1 MSPEVERKIN
11 ELKKAGILI
20 PDLPYTG
27 DDFSTYGLER
37 DLIVPEDVAWTHRRG
52 EQGDIYFIANQREET
67 RTFTASM
74 RICGKKPECWNPLT
88 GEIDFRPPYERK
100 NNRTEVTLTLAPN
113 ESVFIV
119 YPAEKNCSGDGK
131 NSQKRQKEGSRSA
144 KEFSEVAV
152 ELGEYTVNFIAN
164 GRTVNRKELFD
175 WSREGDEKIRYYS
188 GTAVYRTAFHWKG
201 KPETAVYLNLG
212 KVCDLATVRVNG
224 VDCGTI
230 WTAPYRTNITAAL
243 KEGTNELEI
252 EVTNTWANA
261 LKGADE
267 GKAPF
272 SGIWTNAKYR
282 RQEKTL
288 LPAGLLGPVSFLSGG
303 F

>member
-1 MSPEVERKIN
+1 
-11 ELKKAGILI
+11 
-20 PDLPYTG
+20 
-27 DDFSTYGLER
+27 
-37 DLIVPEDVAWTHRRG
+37 
-52 EQGDIYFIANQREET
+52 
-67 RTFTASM
+67 M
-74 RICGKKPECWNPLT
+74 RIYGRKPECWNPLT
-88 GEIDFRPPYERK
+88 GEIDFRPSYEQK

-119 YPAEKNCSGDGK
+119 YPTEKNCFGDEK
-131 NSQKRQKEGSRSA
+131 SLQKQQKEGSYSA

-152 ELGEYTVNFIAN
+152 ELGEYTVNFITN

-175 WSREGDEKIRYYS
+175 WSREQDEKIRYYS
-188 GTAVYRTAFHWKG
+188 GTAVYRTAFHWKD
-201 KPETAVYLNLG
+201 KPETTVYLNLG
-212 KVCDLATVRVNG
+212 KVCNLATVRVNG

-288 LPAGLLGPVSFLSGG
+288 LPAGLLGPVSFLSERL
-303 F
+303 